1 MEEGCIYYVLHQKID
16 DPNTFFILDG
26 WTNQDA
32 VEPMPPIR
40 MSPGHERPRPASDL
54 RVVDHAEQTRQRLI
68 VDDVAPGSIYGSSP
82 TAITVFIE
90 RNAP

>member
-68 VDDVAPGSIYGSSP
+68 DRP
-82 TAITVFIE
+82 TH
-90 RNAP
+90 